1 MDEAP
6 AVFETGRISFGVPHA
21 RFAARVPGPVRP
33 VGGRGVATPSQSRK
47 VSAGRAGR
55 VSVAEAELGWRT
67 SGRLAVRMRLLG
79 PEEVDGGQWHS
90 TLEKVWK
97 KFRAMARQPASTES
111 RRGGTKSARRA
122 LPSWISDAMALWPR
136 VPRRLT
142 LRDELSAQAGVARG
156 DEAAE
161 ASELDVL
168 PGGMEVDGE
177 VGKRGGEGVCG
188 GGGWAEGGFDAEGA
202 GVGWA
207 GVGADGVRFE
217 TEAPLVR
224 PRQPEGEVGVG
235 EREGSFDLVE
245 LEVEARAGGL
255 DVGKAGRGA
264 GELLGCGRCVCL
276 GAGGLKDKA
285 LQIPVAIG
293 GADEV
298 DAGVGQRDAGELD
311 AAAPERTDANVGADL
326 AGAQDGLGAEGG
338 VLIDH
343 EVLQREAGDGQQ
355 IEADPVE
362 VDGAAER
369 GADIA
374 RDAALVAA
382 DVDVRRKKREQQ
394 KGEDGTEDSDEPAAG
409 WTGMRC

>member
-1 MDEAP
+1 MALDVGEGVEEVQGDGAAAGIDGEQAGRDE
-6 AVFETGRISFGVPHA
+6 VG
-21 RFAARVPGPVRP
+21 AA
-33 VGGRGVATPSQSRK
+33 GVAELDFGCDG
-47 VSAGRAGR
+47 V
-55 VSVAEAELGWRT
+55 VAE
-67 SGRLAVRMRLLG
+67 G
-79 PEEVDGGQWHS
+79 PEQVDAEG
-90 TLEKVWK
+90 
-97 KFRAMARQPASTES
+97 
-111 RRGGTKSARRA
+111 
-122 LPSWISDAMALWPR
+122 
-136 VPRRLT
+136 
-142 LRDELSAQAGVARG
+142 ELSTQAGVARG

-177 VGKRGGEGVCG
+177 VGQRGGEGVCG
-188 GGGWAEGGFDAEGA
+188 GGGLAEGGFDAEGA
-202 GVGWA
+202 GVGWV

-224 PRQPEGEVGVG
+224 LRQPEGEVGVG

-245 LEVEARAGGL
+245 LEVQARAGGL
-255 DVGKAGRGA
+255 DVGEAGRGA
-264 GELLGCGRCVCL
+264 DELLGCGRCVCL
-276 GAGGLKDKA
+276 GTGGLKDKA

-298 DAGVGQRDAGELD
+298 NAGVGQRDAGELD
-311 AAAPERTDANVGADL
+311 AAAPERTDAKVGADL

-338 VLIDH
+338 GLIDH

-369 GADIA
+369 GADVE

-382 DVDVRRKKREQQ
+382 DVDVGRQKREQQ
-394 KGEDGTEDSDEPAAG
+394 KREDGTEDGDEASAG
-409 WTGMRC
+409 WTRMRC